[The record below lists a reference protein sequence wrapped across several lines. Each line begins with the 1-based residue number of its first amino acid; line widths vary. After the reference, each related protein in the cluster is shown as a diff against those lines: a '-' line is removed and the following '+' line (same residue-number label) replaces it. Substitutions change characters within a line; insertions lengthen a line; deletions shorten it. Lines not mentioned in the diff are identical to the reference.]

1 MSDDRRAARNQVLPL
16 HYVDE
21 LIDTARAG
29 GLDAV
34 GVCRAAPFVEARRA
48 LEERKAEGLA
58 GSMQFTYRNPTR
70 STDPSLT
77 VRDAQSLLVGAL
89 FYRRQ
94 LPQRSEKS
102 EKSDKSEKSQ
112 RLASSDGPSMRVASF
127 AWRSYYD
134 IIRSALAPVVDRLRH
149 DGHRAIVAADEN
161 CLVDRAAAV
170 RAGLGWYGKN
180 ANVLLPG
187 AGSWFVFGSVI
198 TDAPLVARDP
208 PTVPDGCGACRR
220 CIDAC
225 PTAAIIAP
233 GVVDA
238 RRCLAWHVQ
247 APGVF
252 PLEYRAPLGD
262 RFYGCDDCQE
272 VCPPNRRADRWA
284 AAAEP
289 ESMSHAF
296 ALEVL
301 SASDDELTD
310 RFDSW
315 YIHDRDVDTL
325 RRNALIVLGNA
336 LADDATQRNEPAR
349 DALRRYLLHRRPL
362 LRAHAVWAAERG
374 GCHDL
379 LALVRD
385 DTDPLVR
392 AELPSSI
399 LS

>member
-1 MSDDRRAARNQVLPL
+1 MSDDLRLASQRVLPP

-21 LIDTARAG
+21 LIDAARAG

-34 GVCRAAPFVEARRA
+34 GVCRAAPFVDARRA
-48 LEERKAEGLA
+48 LEARKARGYDSGME
-58 GSMQFTYRNPTR
+58 FTYRNPTR

-77 VRDAQSLLVGAL
+77 VRGAQSLIVGAL
-89 FYRRQ
+89 YYRRVP
-94 LPQRSEKS
+94 PQRP
-102 EKSDKSEKSQ
+102 
-112 RLASSDGPSMRVASF
+112 LSSDGPSMRVAAF
-127 AWRSYYD
+127 AWRGYYD
-134 IIRSALAPVVDRLRH
+134 MIRAAFTPVVDRLRH

-198 TDAPLVARDP
+198 TDARLVADDP
-208 PTVPDGCGACRR
+208 APIADGCGGCRR

-225 PTAAIIAP
+225 PTAAIVAP

-252 PLEYRAPLGD
+252 PSEYRVALAD

-272 VCPPNRRADRWA
+272 VCPPNRRSDHSA
-284 AAAEP
+284 APAEP
-289 ESMSHAF
+289 ESVAY
-296 ALEVL
+296 ALALDVL
-301 SASDDELTD
+301 RASDEELAA

-325 RRNALIVLGNA
+325 RRNALIILGNA
-336 LADDATQRNEPAR
+336 LAADAEQRTPRAR
-349 DALRRYLLHRRPL
+349 EALRRYLGHPRPL

-379 LALVRD
+379 LSLVRD

-392 AELPSSI
+392 AELRAGTPS
-399 LS
+399 

>member
-1 MSDDRRAARNQVLPL
+1 VSDDTRRPHTAVLPR

-21 LIDTARAG
+21 LVAAARAG

-34 GVCRAAPFVEARRA
+34 GVCRATPFLDARRA
-48 LEERKAEGLA
+48 LVERKAQGLA
-58 GSMQFTYRNPTR
+58 ADMQFTYRNPIR
-70 STDPSLT
+70 STDPSQT
-77 VRDAQSLLVGAL
+77 VRGAQSLLVGAL
-89 FYRRQ
+89 FYRRH
-94 LPQRSEKS
+94 PPGEGGPSGR
-102 EKSDKSEKSQ
+102 
-112 RLASSDGPSMRVASF
+112 SSDGPSMRVASF
-127 AWRSYYD
+127 AWRAYYE
-134 IIRSALAPVVDRLRH
+134 IIRTALEPVVDRLRH

-198 TDAPLVARDP
+198 TDARLVADDP
-208 PTVPDGCGACRR
+208 PTVADGCGACRR

-225 PTAAIIAP
+225 PTGAIVAP

-252 PLEYRAPLGD
+252 PLDYRIALGD

-272 VCPPNRRADRWA
+272 VCPPNRRADNSTVE
-284 AAAEP
+284 AEP
-289 ESMSHAF
+289 DAVTHAL
-296 ALEVL
+296 ALDVL
-301 SASDDELTD
+301 SASDDELAA

-325 RRNALIVLGNA
+325 RRNALIVLANA
-336 LADDATQRNEPAR
+336 MAEDPSQRTAPAR
-349 DALRRYLLHRRPL
+349 DALRRYLVHGRPL
-362 LRAHAVWAAERG
+362 LRAHAAWAAQRS

-385 DTDPLVR
+385 DTDPLVL
-392 AELPSSI
+392 AELPSST
-399 LS
+399 LL

>member
-1 MSDDRRAARNQVLPL
+1 MLPR

-21 LIDTARAG
+21 LIATARAG

-34 GVCRAAPFVEARRA
+34 GVCRATPFAEARRA
-48 LEERKAEGLA
+48 LEERKALGFD
-58 GSMQFTYRNPTR
+58 GGMQFTYRNPAR

-77 VRDAQSLLVGAL
+77 VRDARSLIVGAL

-94 LPQRSEKS
+94 PPPEVPLSN
-102 EKSDKSEKSQ
+102 
-112 RLASSDGPSMRVASF
+112 GPSMRVASF
-127 AWRSYYD
+127 AWQGFYD
-134 IIRSALAPVVDRLRH
+134 SIRAAFTPVVDRLRS
-149 DGHRAIVAADEN
+149 DGHRAIVASDEN

-170 RAGLGWYGKN
+170 RAGLGWYGKS

-198 TDAPLVARDP
+198 TDAPLVADDP
-208 PTVPDGCGACRR
+208 APIADRCGACRR

-225 PTAAIIAP
+225 PTAAIVAP

-252 PLEYRAPLGD
+252 PRDYRVALGD

-272 VCPPNRRADRWA
+272 VCPPNLRADRGA
-284 AAAEP
+284 AVAEP
-289 ESMSHAF
+289 ESVTHAF
-296 ALEVL
+296 ALDVL
-301 SASDDELTD
+301 DAGDDELAA

-336 LADDATQRNEPAR
+336 LADERALRTQRAT
-349 DALRRYLLHRRPL
+349 DTLRRYLRHDRPL
-362 LRAHAVWAAERG
+362 LRAHAVWAAARG
-374 GCHDL
+374 HCDDL
-379 LALVRD
+379 LESVRD

-392 AELPSSI
+392 AELEASMR
-399 LS
+399 

>member
-1 MSDDRRAARNQVLPL
+1 MSDHLLTIGERVLPR

-34 GVCRAAPFVEARRA
+34 GLCRAAPFVDARRA
-48 LEERKAEGLA
+48 LEARKARGFDA
-58 GSMQFTYRNPTR
+58 GMQFTYRNPAR
-70 STDPSLT
+70 STDPSLA
-77 VRDAQSLLVGAL
+77 VAGAQSLIVGAL

-94 LPQRSEKS
+94 APPQPRSS
-102 EKSDKSEKSQ
+102 E
-112 RLASSDGPSMRVASF
+112 GPSMRVAAF

-134 IIRSALAPVVDRLRH
+134 LIRSAFAPVVDRLRS
-149 DGHRAIVAADEN
+149 DGHRAIVATDDN

-187 AGSWFVFGSVI
+187 SGSWFVFGSVI
-198 TDAPLVARDP
+198 TDARLVADDP
-208 PTVPDGCGACRR
+208 PVVGDGCGGCRR

-225 PTAAIIAP
+225 PTAAIVAP

-252 PLEYRAPLGD
+252 PLEYRVALAD

-272 VCPPNRRADRWA
+272 VCPPNRRADNSVSV
-284 AAAEP
+284 AET
-289 ESMSHAF
+289 ESMAYAL

-301 SASDDELTD
+301 RSSDDELAA

-336 LADDATQRNEPAR
+336 LADDAEQRTLHAR
-349 DALRRYLLHRRPL
+349 EALCRYLRHQRPL
-362 LRAHAVWAAERG
+362 LRAHAVWAAVRG

-379 LALVRD
+379 LSLVRD

-392 AELPSSI
+392 AELHAST

>member
-1 MSDDRRAARNQVLPL
+1 MSDELRVTTSRVLPR

-34 GVCRAAPFVEARRA
+34 GVCSAAPFLDARRA
-48 LEERKAEGLA
+48 LEERKARGFDA
-58 GSMQFTYRNPTR
+58 GMQFTYRNPAR

-77 VRDAQSLLVGAL
+77 VRGAQSLIVGAL

-94 LPQRSEKS
+94 LPDESLS
-102 EKSDKSEKSQ
+102 
-112 RLASSDGPSMRVASF
+112 ADGPSMRVASF
-127 AWRSYYD
+127 AWRGYYD
-134 IIRSALAPVVDRLRH
+134 TIRAAFSPVVDRLRS

-180 ANVLLPG
+180 ANVLMPG

-198 TDAPLVARDP
+198 TDARLVMHDP
-208 PTVPDGCGACRR
+208 IPVDDGCGGCRR

-225 PTAAIIAP
+225 PTAAIVAP

-252 PLEYRAPLGD
+252 PPEYRVALAD

-272 VCPPNRRADRWA
+272 VCPPNHRADRVA
-284 AAAEP
+284 TAAEP
-289 ESMSHAF
+289 ESMAHAL
-296 ALEVL
+296 ALDVL
-301 SASDDELTD
+301 AATDEDLAT

-325 RRNALIVLGNA
+325 RRNALVVLGNA
-336 LADDATQRNEPAR
+336 MADDASHRTPRAR
-349 DALRRYLLHRRPL
+349 DALRRYLQHRRPL
-362 LRAHAVWAAERG
+362 LRAHAVWAADRA
-374 GCHDL
+374 GCHEL
-379 LALVRD
+379 LELVRD
-385 DTDPLVR
+385 DPDPMVR
-392 AELPSSI
+392 AELDASMR
-399 LS
+399 

>member
-1 MSDDRRAARNQVLPL
+1 VSHDLQRDVHLRPAGPVLPR

-21 LIDTARAG
+21 LIDVARAG

-34 GVCRAAPFVEARRA
+34 GVCGATPFVEARHA
-48 LEERKAEGLA
+48 LETRKARGFD
-58 GSMQFTYRNPTR
+58 GGMQFTYRNPER

-77 VRDAQSLLVGAL
+77 VRGAQSLIVGAL
-89 FYRRQ
+89 FYRREP
-94 LPQRSEKS
+94 PQ
-102 EKSDKSEKSQ
+102 Q
-112 RLASSDGPSMRVASF
+112 PVAADGPSMRVASF
-127 AWRSYYD
+127 AWRGYYD
-134 IIRSALAPVVDRLRH
+134 MIRAAFAPVVDRLRH

-198 TDAPLVARDP
+198 TDARLVADDP
-208 PTVPDGCGACRR
+208 TPVADGCGGCRR

-225 PTAAIIAP
+225 PTAAIVAP

-252 PLEYRAPLGD
+252 PPEYRVALAD

-272 VCPPNRRADRWA
+272 VCPPNRRADHSA
-284 AAAEP
+284 VPAEA
-289 ESMSHAF
+289 ESVAYAL

-301 SASDDELTD
+301 AATDDELAA

-325 RRNALIVLGNA
+325 RRNALIILGNA
-336 LADDATQRNEPAR
+336 LADDAAQRTPRAR
-349 DALRRYLLHRRPL
+349 EALRRYLGHRRPL
-362 LRAHAVWAAERG
+362 LRAHAVWAARRG

-379 LALVRD
+379 VAAVRD

-392 AELPSSI
+392 AELHASIPS
-399 LS
+399 

>member
-1 MSDDRRAARNQVLPL
+1 MSDDLRLAGERVLPP

-21 LIDTARAG
+21 LMDVARTG

-34 GVCRAAPFVEARRA
+34 GVCRAAPFVDARRA
-48 LEERKAEGLA
+48 LEARKARGFD
-58 GSMQFTYRNPTR
+58 GGMQFTYRNPTR

-77 VRDAQSLLVGAL
+77 VRGAQSLIVGAL
-89 FYRRQ
+89 YYRRVP
-94 LPQRSEKS
+94 PQ
-102 EKSDKSEKSQ
+102 Q
-112 RLASSDGPSMRVASF
+112 PVSSDGPSMRVAAF
-127 AWRSYYD
+127 AWRGYYD
-134 IIRSALAPVVDRLRH
+134 MIRSAFAPVVDRLRH

-198 TDAPLVARDP
+198 TDARLVADDP
-208 PTVPDGCGACRR
+208 APVADGCGGCRR

-225 PTAAIIAP
+225 PTAAIVAP

-252 PLEYRAPLGD
+252 PSEYRVALAD

-272 VCPPNRRADRWA
+272 VCPPNRRSDLSAAPAD
-284 AAAEP
+284 P
-289 ESMSHAF
+289 ESVAY
-296 ALEVL
+296 ALALDVL
-301 SASDDELTD
+301 SACDDELAA

-325 RRNALIVLGNA
+325 RRNALIILGNA
-336 LADDATQRNEPAR
+336 LAADAAQRTPRAR
-349 DALRRYLLHRRPL
+349 EALCRYLGHPRPL

-379 LALVRD
+379 LSLVRD

-392 AELPSSI
+392 AELRVGTPS
-399 LS
+399 